1 MYMDS
6 ISRYF
11 LFFPRYA
18 IIVIL
23 TFALVY
29 FYAPVVHENKPVSE
43 TVWRKNRRTAIWIEI
58 GVTIL
63 IIILRFFD
71 WNLAGSFLVN
81 KVEVVIL
88 MLMGRR
94 ERIYAERKKCKTA
107 CKIG

>member
-11 LFFPRYA
+11 LFFPRYV

-23 TFALVY
+23 MFTLVY
-29 FYAPVVHENKPVSE
+29 LYAPVVHENKTVSE

-88 MLMGRR
+88 MLMRRR